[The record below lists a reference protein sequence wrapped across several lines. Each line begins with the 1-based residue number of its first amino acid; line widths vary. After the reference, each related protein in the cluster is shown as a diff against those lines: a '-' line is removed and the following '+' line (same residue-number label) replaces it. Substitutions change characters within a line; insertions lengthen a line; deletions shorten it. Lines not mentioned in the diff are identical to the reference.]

1 MYKKTCKSERKVV
14 YSHPKTLYTMAQII
28 YTKEKENYVTG
39 EIIDKEIYRKQ
50 VANAEQFI
58 RMYLED
64 IGALAKCSGAEK
76 GVILCSMKYLDYA
89 TNEFILTP
97 ERRKDICECG
107 DIKPDTVSSSIS
119 RLLKKNILIKK
130 SGSTYILNPKLF
142 FYGKDIDRAGVIKAT
157 IAYEIGGKGTNPD
170 GNKPRVDEEVNRTIK
185 KPFSGFSKKER
196 DTMEKEYKAQKETV

>member
-1 MYKKTCKSERKVV
+1 
-14 YSHPKTLYTMAQII
+14 MAQVVM
-28 YTKEKENYVTG
+28 TKTRENYQTG
-39 EIIDKEIYRKQ
+39 EIVEKEIYRKQ

-58 RMYLED
+58 RVYLED

-97 ERRKDICECG
+97 ERRKEICICG
-107 DIKPDTVSSSIS
+107 GIKPDTVSSSIS
-119 RLLKKNILIKK
+119 RLLKKNLIIKK

-157 IAYEIGGKGTNPD
+157 ISYQIGGKSGGLSSNAP
-170 GNKPRVDEEVNRTIK
+170 GNKKRVMDEVDEILQEVEEMSEEDQLK
-185 KPFSGFSKKER
+185 
-196 DTMEKEYKAQKETV
+196 